1 MKLLLPYFII
11 LIVVIQ
17 LKLHKKNNK
26 NSISDF
32 LDRETKA
39 NSTRKKDISN
49 LNYITIPD
57 SLPLINTEDSN
68 ILRAYDVINSMRNR
82 KIVNLSGM
90 SNTDIKFEYGVANLP
105 VLTEY
110 DDNFTTLVRALN
122 TAGTGLIKAG
132 HAKEGCEILEYAI
145 LNGSDIKATYV
156 ALADYYQSVNNREG
170 LDKLLM
176 YANAIQSPSGARIKD
191 YLKLLY

>member
-17 LKLHKKNNK
+17 LKLHKKSDK

-90 SNTDIKFEYGVANLP
+90 SNTDIKLEYGVANLP

-132 HAKEGCEILEYAI
+132 HTKEGCEILEYAI

-156 ALADYYQSVNNREG
+156 AYYG
-170 LDKLLM
+170 
-176 YANAIQSPSGARIKD
+176 YF
-191 YLKLLY
+191 

>member
-17 LKLHKKNNK
+17 LKLHKKSDK

-90 SNTDIKFEYGVANLP
+90 SNTDIKLEYGVANLP

-132 HAKEGCEILEYAI
+132 HTNEGCEILEYAI

-191 YLKLLY
+191 YLKSLY

>member
-17 LKLHKKNNK
+17 LKIHKKSDK

-39 NSTRKKDISN
+39 NSTRKKDISK

-57 SLPLINTEDSN
+57 TLPLINTEDSN

-90 SNTDIKFEYGVANLP
+90 SNTDIKLEYGVANLP

-122 TAGTGLIKAG
+122 TAGTGLIKEG
-132 HAKEGCEILEYAI
+132 HTKEGCEILEYAVS
-145 LNGSDIKATYV
+145 NGSDIKTTYV
-156 ALADYYQSVNNREG
+156 ALADYYQSVNNHEG

-191 YLKLLY
+191 YLNSLY

>member
-17 LKLHKKNNK
+17 LKLHKKSDK

-68 ILRAYDVINSMRNR
+68 ILRASS
-82 KIVNLSGM
+82 L
-90 SNTDIKFEYGVANLP
+90 
-105 VLTEY
+105 
-110 DDNFTTLVRALN
+110 
-122 TAGTGLIKAG
+122 
-132 HAKEGCEILEYAI
+132 
-145 LNGSDIKATYV
+145 
-156 ALADYYQSVNNREG
+156 
-170 LDKLLM
+170 
-176 YANAIQSPSGARIKD
+176 
-191 YLKLLY
+191 